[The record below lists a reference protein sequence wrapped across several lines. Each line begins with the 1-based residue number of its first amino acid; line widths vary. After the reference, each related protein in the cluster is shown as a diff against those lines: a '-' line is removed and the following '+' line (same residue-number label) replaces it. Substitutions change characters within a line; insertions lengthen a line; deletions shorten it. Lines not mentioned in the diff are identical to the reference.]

1 MNRNAGVG
9 KQDITGGN
17 LTYGYV
23 TQDVRFHL
31 VLCRARVLITEQ
43 SCPDAGD
50 DTMHVAL
57 PVYYPPWYIGSKAPN
72 VTDDTPVDLVFL
84 EFLEKGMLRILNSL
98 QKEKNYTKADVS
110 SYSPTLTDAVL
121 GLYAQAMWN

>member
-1 MNRNAGVG
+1 
-9 KQDITGGN
+9 
-17 LTYGYV
+17 
-23 TQDVRFHL
+23 
-31 VLCRARVLITEQ
+31 
-43 SCPDAGD
+43 
-50 DTMHVAL
+50 MHVAL
-57 PVYYPPWYIGSKAPN
+57 PVYSPPWYIGSKAPN

-110 SYSPTLTDAVL
+110 PYSPTLTDAVL